1 MGRFKSFNDNGK
13 KSYFIFSA
21 IMLIIFLI
29 TFALFLEIP
38 NYFPNYKYISLVY
51 KSNLK
56 NIEISPNLGINIANI
71 TINDFN
77 NTLIAFTSN
86 TSTINISVI
95 NEIGKTIINQQ
106 GYIGVKLINGTYRIF
121 LINTGQQTAYLTF
134 DYGVFNYN
142 LISSF
147 YSSLALLKVI
157 YEVIMAGS
165 IILGL
170 YSIIRGLAKGSR
182 ITRKLRLRKTTDLS
196 QISASVM
203 KLGPI

>member
-1 MGRFKSFNDNGK
+1 
-13 KSYFIFSA
+13 
-21 IMLIIFLI
+21 MLIIFLI

-142 LISSF
+142 LIFSF

-182 ITRKLRLRKTTDLS
+182 ITRKLRLRKNN
-196 QISASVM
+196 
-203 KLGPI
+203 

>member
-1 MGRFKSFNDNGK
+1 MGRFKSFNDNRK
-13 KSYFIFSA
+13 KSYFIFST

-182 ITRKLRLRKTTDLS
+182 ITRKLRLRKNN
-196 QISASVM
+196 
-203 KLGPI
+203 

>member
-182 ITRKLRLRKTTDLS
+182 ITRKLRLRKNN
-196 QISASVM
+196 
-203 KLGPI
+203 

>member
-21 IMLIIFLI
+21 IVLIIFLI
-29 TFALFLEIP
+29 TLTLFLEIP

-56 NIEISPNLGINIANI
+56 NVEISPNLGINIANI

-86 TSTINISVI
+86 TSTTNISVI

-157 YEVIMAGS
+157 YEVITAGS

-182 ITRKLRLRKTTDLS
+182 ITRKLRLRKNN
-196 QISASVM
+196 
-203 KLGPI
+203 